1 VTTTTQRC
9 SRPPWATSLTVGLT
23 TCRDDRYTSRYKA
36 KLFSHATLHYVA
48 FTAGTTNQ
56 SLPTGLLLA
65 GLPAFLW
72 AFKATNTRTQQHAVS
87 SRVSLGDCQTTS
99 QCHQNLQKR
108 KNPRCAISSEVCLCK
123 VSHSRWLLALCMV
136 SLALMMVD

>member
-1 VTTTTQRC
+1 MTHTLVTTTTQRC

-108 KNPRCAISSEVCLCK
+108 KI
-123 VSHSRWLLALCMV
+123 LA
-136 SLALMMVD
+136 ALYPARYVFARFPIHVVALGPVHG